1 VIQKARLV
9 QEKEMMRDDEGAL
22 HRDQLQGHHEEQV
35 QEKEMMR
42 DGEGALH
49 RDQLQG
55 HHEEQAQTRETRK
68 DDEGAQH
75 KGHLFAV
82 ACLLG
87 IAAGLVVSG

>member
-1 VIQKARLV
+1 MIQKARLV

-35 QEKEMMR
+35 QEKEVMR
-42 DGEGALH
+42 
-49 RDQLQG
+49 
-55 HHEEQAQTRETRK
+55 

>member
-1 VIQKARLV
+1 MVIQKARLV

-35 QEKEMMR
+35 QEKEVMR
-42 DGEGALH
+42 
-49 RDQLQG
+49 
-55 HHEEQAQTRETRK
+55 